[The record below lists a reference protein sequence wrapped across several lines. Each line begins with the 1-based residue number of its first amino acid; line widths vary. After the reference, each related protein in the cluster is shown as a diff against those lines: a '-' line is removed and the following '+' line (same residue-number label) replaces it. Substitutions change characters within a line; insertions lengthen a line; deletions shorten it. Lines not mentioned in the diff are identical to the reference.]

1 MASHQGSNFA
11 ADMGYKSGE
20 RWLPGVSTFKRKGG
34 KIVRVSDTAMGP
46 GDDFCSVW
54 HFFDLLPDGANGW
67 QPKFKYAR

>member
-1 MASHQGSNFA
+1 M
-11 ADMGYKSGE
+11 
-20 RWLPGVSTFKRKGG
+20 STFKRKGG